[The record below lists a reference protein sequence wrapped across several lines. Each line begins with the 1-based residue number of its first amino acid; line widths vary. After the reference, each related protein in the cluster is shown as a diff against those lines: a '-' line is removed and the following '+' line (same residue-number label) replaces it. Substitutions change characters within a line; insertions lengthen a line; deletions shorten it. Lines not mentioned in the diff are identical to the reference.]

1 MLPEWQAHID
11 ELLERYRQKRDQLRD
26 VQRTADA
33 ATATVTTED
42 EMITVTVG
50 PRGRLV
56 GLELNPRVYRRMSP
70 SELAAAV
77 LSAAGEA
84 SAQVDGQVRAA
95 LASLRPPASEP
106 GQAGVG
112 GPGPAAG
119 TGGTGGTSGPHDRAG
134 AAGRPGH
141 STQPVRPAQP
151 AQSGNAGQSG
161 QSGQS
166 GQPGQGGPP
175 GRPGQMDVGAEV
187 DVAGMLPK
195 RPDDLDAF
203 RDRYGLRAEPGG
215 S

>member
-26 VQRTADA
+26 VQRTVGT

-56 GLELNPRVYRRMSP
+56 GLEFNPRVYRRMSP

-77 LSAAGEA
+77 LAAAGEA
-84 SAQVDGQVRAA
+84 SSQVDGQVRAA
-95 LASLRPPASEP
+95 LAPLRPPAPET
-106 GQAGVG
+106 GNG
-112 GPGPAAG
+112 GAAG
-119 TGGTGGTSGPHDRAG
+119 TGGTDGRVGAG
-134 AAGRPGH
+134 
-141 STQPVRPAQP
+141 
-151 AQSGNAGQSG
+151 
-161 QSGQS
+161 
-166 GQPGQGGPP
+166 GQPGQSAQTTQTTQTGRTGLPGQSVPPGQP
-175 GRPGQMDVGAEV
+175 GRPGQTDLGAAA
-187 DVAGMLPK
+187 DLARMLPE

-203 RDRYGLRAEPGG
+203 RDRYGLRAGPGG